1 MFWLSAWIGIRG
13 RFDSTN
19 LRLPCAG
26 RPEWKYEMI
35 ENRELN
41 VDDYLAMFRRRSLTA
56 EGQLKESGHT
66 PKGRGSALGERLAEL
81 ETENVALKARIEGAE
96 ERMRQMADRV
106 RFLRQQLQM
115 SSSAAGAGRS

>member
-1 MFWLSAWIGIRG
+1 MSG
-13 RFDSTN
+13 N
-19 LRLPCAG
+19 E
-26 RPEWKYEMI
+26 RPELRAF
-35 ENRELN
+35 RELETL
-41 VDDYLAMFRRRSLTA
+41 VRHLGEELAMFRRRSLTA